1 MEGKETESTSVSLSI
16 ISACCSF
23 PPSSQGEYGAG
34 NLVLFENSDM
44 EILSPHVNWKI
55 RKVIH
60 KVLVDDEI
68 IHTTVLKHTF
78 TSKHGTDPAL

>member
-23 PPSSQGEYGAG
+23 SPSSQGGYGAG
-34 NLVLFENSDM
+34 NLVLFENSDK
-44 EILSPHVNWKI
+44 EILSPHVNWNI

-60 KVLVDDEI
+60 IKVLVNDEI
-68 IHTTVLKHTF
+68 IHTTVYCIKTYIHLQ
-78 TSKHGTDPAL
+78 AWN